1 LVLKPTNTKDN
12 ARALALQ
19 LAHEAFRL
27 KGEDIRALDVS
38 DFLFITDYFVIVTA
52 QSMRQTKALADALQE
67 TAKEMTGSKGV
78 VEGKASSSWLLAD
91 FGSVVVHVLTEES
104 REFYDLD
111 VLWDDADEI
120 ELPSST
126 SE

>member
-1 LVLKPTNTKDN
+1 MKPTTTKEN

-27 KGEDIRALDVS
+27 KGDNIRALDVS
-38 DFLFITDYFVIVTA
+38 DFLYITDYFIIVTA
-52 QSMRQTKALADALQE
+52 QSMRQTKALAEALQT
-67 TAKEMTGSKGV
+67 TAKEITGNKGV

-111 VLWDDADEI
+111 VLWDDAEEL
-120 ELPSST
+120 ELPDA
-126 SE
+126 E

>member
-1 LVLKPTNTKDN
+1 MKATNTKEN

-27 KGEDIRALDVS
+27 KGENIRALDVS
-38 DFLFITDYFVIVTA
+38 DFLYITDYFVIVTA
-52 QSMRQTKALADALQE
+52 QSMRQTKALAEALQT
-67 TAKEMTGSKGV
+67 TAKEITGNKGV
-78 VEGKASSSWLLAD
+78 VEGRASSRWLLAD

-111 VLWDDADEI
+111 VLWDDADEL
-120 ELPSST
+120 ELPDA
-126 SE
+126 E

>member
-1 LVLKPTNTKDN
+1 
-12 ARALALQ
+12 LQ

-27 KGEDIRALDVS
+27 KGDNIRALDVS
-38 DFLFITDYFVIVTA
+38 DFLYITDYFIIVTA
-52 QSMRQTKALADALQE
+52 QSMRQTKALAEALQT
-67 TAKEMTGSKGV
+67 TAKEITGNKGV

-111 VLWDDADEI
+111 VLWDDADEL
-120 ELPSST
+120 ELPDAD
-126 SE
+126 